1 MINLVITVALRS
13 ELPSNL
19 DTITSIPVLKIKD
32 LKQDHL
38 PPTFILITGMGLD
51 ASENA
56 AIALKNL
63 APRLVLNIGTAG
75 SMASDFKIGDWFKVD
90 RVVASESEALSL
102 PYPLPFLWDE
112 KVHEKPLRQG
122 RLYSANS
129 PQTDSLPFAEIVDM
143 EAYAQA
149 KVFEETDTIFHALK
163 WVSDQV
169 ESSTLKGF
177 KEQLPFFHKAFEK
190 LMGHAF
196 SLDTESE
203 FSKVSVIIPVY
214 NRASVVQRAID
225 SVLMQTYPSI
235 ELIVVDDASDDD
247 LDSVFDTYRE
257 SGDLAF
263 QLIRLAKNS
272 GVSVARN
279 KGIEVASGEWISF
292 LDSDDEWLVDKVSNQ
307 IQVLKDN
314 PFFRAIHSN
323 EKWIRNGCEIKQKSY
338 HAKPVGWG
346 FEKSLKRC
354 LVAPSSFMM
363 HRDLLESVGTFD
375 ESLPACEDY
384 DFWLRL
390 LRFFPIA
397 LESNASLL
405 KYGGHSDQ
413 LSFRYDVMDRFRIRA
428 LEKAF
433 LKESHP
439 YFKEMI
445 RAHLNEKRAIVENGE
460 RKRDCENEQ
469 THLD

>member
-56 AIALKNL
+56 AIALNSL

-75 SMASDFKIGDWFKVD
+75 SMVSDFKIGDWVNVD
-90 RVVASESEALSL
+90 SIAASESEVISL
-102 PYPLPFLWDE
+102 PYSLPFLWDE
-112 KVHEKPLRQG
+112 KVHEKPLRHG

-129 PQTDSLPFAEIVDM
+129 PQTEALPFAEIVDM

-149 KVFEETDTIFHALK
+149 KVFDKTDTVFHALK
-163 WVSDQV
+163 WVSDKV
-169 ESSTLKGF
+169 ESSSLKGF
-177 KEQLPFFHKAFEK
+177 KEQLPVFHRAFEI
-190 LMGHAF
+190 LIEDAF
-196 SLDTESE
+196 SLHSKTE
-203 FSKVSVIIPVY
+203 FPKVSVIIPVY
-214 NRASVVQRAID
+214 NRASMIQRAID

-247 LDSVFDTYRE
+247 LDFVLDTYRE
-257 SGDLAF
+257 SGELAF
-263 QLIRLAKNS
+263 ELIRLAENS

-279 KGIEVASGEWISF
+279 KGIELASGEWISF

-323 EKWIRNGCEIKQKSY
+323 EKWMRNGCELMQKAY

-354 LVAPSSFMM
+354 LIAPSSFMM
-363 HRDLLESVGTFD
+363 HRDLWKHLGNFD
-375 ESLPACEDY
+375 EDLAVCEDY

-397 LESNASLL
+397 LESNASLI
-405 KYGGHSDQ
+405 KYGGHADQ

-428 LEKAF
+428 LEKA
-433 LKESHP
+433 LSKDSKP

-445 RAHLNEKRAIVENGE
+445 MAHLNEKRVIVENGE
-460 RKRDCENEQ
+460 KKRIR
-469 THLD
+469 